1 MCSFVNR
8 DLLAKLDP
16 QALLVPEER
25 GETAV
30 QQVLSDL
37 LEALASQDHQVCR
50 DLQGPLDLVERE
62 AREGQEVLWDRPGL
76 GVVLETLFTS
86 LTIAACVSWGT

>member
-37 LEALASQDHQVCR
+37 LEALASQDHQVFKAYQEQTAR
-50 DLQGPLDLVERE
+50 QGQRAPKVTED
-62 AREGQEVLWDRPGL
+62 
-76 GVVLETLFTS
+76 
-86 LTIAACVSWGT
+86 